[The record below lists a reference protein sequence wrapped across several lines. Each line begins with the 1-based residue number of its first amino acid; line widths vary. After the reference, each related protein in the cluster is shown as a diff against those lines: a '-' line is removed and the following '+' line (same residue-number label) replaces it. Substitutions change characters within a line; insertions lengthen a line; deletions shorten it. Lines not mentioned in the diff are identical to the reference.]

1 MKTRETPVISARK
14 RPRQARSERLVAD
27 ILEAATR
34 VLAREG
40 ARRFTTARVAEA
52 AGVSVGSLYQYFP
65 NKESILF
72 RLQADEWQ
80 QTASLLDSIIMDKSQ
95 PPLER
100 LRSLVLAFFRSE
112 CDEAQL
118 RVALSD
124 AAPLYRDAPETREH
138 RKAGRRRTLA
148 FTREILPN
156 VPAKERNFA
165 MGLVK
170 TAMSVIGKTVSE
182 EGHPRAHVDRLAQAT
197 ADMFCAY
204 LEKVMRDHA
213 GSEKNRLPGGS
224 PAHPATARVPGS
236 AQ

>member
-1 MKTRETPVISARK
+1 VISARK
-14 RPRQARSERLVAD
+14 RPKQARSERLVDD

-34 VLAREG
+34 VLKREG

-80 QTASLLDSIIMDKSQ
+80 QTAALLDGIMTDTTQ
-95 PPLER
+95 PPFER

-138 RKAGRRRTLA
+138 REKGKRLLVA
-148 FTREILPN
+148 FTRELLPD
-156 VPAKERNFA
+156 VPAKKRNFA
-165 MGLVK
+165 MELVK
-170 TAMSVIGKTVSE
+170 TAMSAIGQTVSE
-182 EGHPRAHVDRLAQAT
+182 EGYARAHVDRLAQAT
-197 ADMFCAY
+197 GDMFCAY
-204 LEKVMRDHA
+204 LEKVAFTASSDRDQSRMT
-213 GSEKNRLPGGS
+213 GQSETCVGRDG
-224 PAHPATARVPGS
+224 
-236 AQ
+236 

>member
-1 MKTRETPVISARK
+1 MRSRRTPVISARK

-40 ARRFTTARVAEA
+40 AHRFTTARVAEA

-72 RLQADEWQ
+72 RLQAQEWQ
-80 QTASLLDSIIMDKSQ
+80 QTTAVLDEIMTDTKL
-95 PPLER
+95 PPFER
-100 LRSLVLAFFRSE
+100 LRSLVLTFFRSE

-138 RKAGRRRTLA
+138 HKEASRRFLA
-148 FTREILPN
+148 FTRELLPN
-156 VPAKERNFA
+156 VPAKERNFV
-165 MGLVK
+165 MGVIK
-170 TAMSVIGKTVSE
+170 TAMSAIGKTVSE
-182 EGHPRAHVDRLAQAT
+182 EGHARAHVDRLAQAT
-197 ADMFCAY
+197 GDMLCAY
-204 LEKVMRDHA
+204 LEKVALTASRA
-213 GSEKNRLPGGS
+213 G
-224 PAHPATARVPGS
+224 
-236 AQ
+236 

>member
-1 MKTRETPVISARK
+1 VISARK
-14 RPRQARSERLVAD
+14 RPKQARSERLVAD

-80 QTASLLDSIIMDKSQ
+80 QTASLLDSIITDKSQ
-95 PPLER
+95 PPFER

-112 CDEAQL
+112 CDEAEL

-124 AAPLYRDAPETREH
+124 AAPLYRDAPETLEH
-138 RKAGRRRTLA
+138 RKAGQRRSAA
-148 FTREILPN
+148 FARELLPE
-156 VPAKERNFA
+156 VPVKERIFA
-165 MGLVK
+165 MELVK
-170 TAMSVIGKTVSE
+170 TAMSTLGKTVSE
-182 EGHPRAHVDRLAQAT
+182 EGHPRAHVDRFARAT

-204 LEKVMRDHA
+204 LEKVRRDHA
-213 GSEKNRLPGGS
+213 GSEKSRSPGGS
-224 PAHPATARVPGS
+224 PAHPTTAHAPGS
-236 AQ
+236 AR

>member
-1 MKTRETPVISARK
+1 VISARK
-14 RPRQARSERLVAD
+14 RPKQARSERLVDD

-72 RLQADEWQ
+72 RLQLDEWR
-80 QTASLLDSIIMDKSQ
+80 QTGALLDGIMTDTTQ
-95 PPLER
+95 PPFER

-124 AAPLYRDAPETREH
+124 AAPLYRDAPERREH
-138 RKAGRRRTLA
+138 RERGRHLLEA
-148 FTREILPN
+148 FTRELLPD

-170 TAMSVIGKTVSE
+170 IAMSCVGKRVSE
-182 EGHPRAHVDRLAQAT
+182 EGHSRIHVDRLAQAT
-197 ADMFCAY
+197 GDMFCAY
-204 LEKVMRDHA
+204 LEKVALTASNNRD
-213 GSEKNRLPGGS
+213 
-224 PAHPATARVPGS
+224 
-236 AQ
+236 